1 MEEVKKILSLSKKEM
16 EKSLE
21 HIKKSFYNIRTGKAH
36 PNLLDTI
43 KVEYYGVITALN
55 KIANISII
63 DSTTL
68 SIYPWERSLLSSI
81 ERAIINANIG
91 FTPMN
96 NGEAI
101 IIHLPPMT
109 EERRKEL
116 VKRAKE
122 EAELGKVSIRNVR
135 KETNHLLKKNKNISE
150 DLLEL
155 SEEKVQKI
163 TNTYI
168 HQIDELLAV
177 KAKEIM
183 TI

>member
-1 MEEVKKILSLSKKEM
+1 MEEVQQILSLSKKEM

-21 HIKKSFYNIRTGKAH
+21 HIKTYFDKIRTGKAH
-36 PNLLDTI
+36 PKMLDTI
-43 KVEYYGVITALN
+43 KVEYYGVMTALN

-68 SIYPWERSLLSSI
+68 SLYPWERSLLSSI
-81 ERAIINANIG
+81 ERALINAG

-101 IIHLPPMT
+101 IIHFPPMT

-116 VKRAKE
+116 VKIAKE

-155 SEEKVQKI
+155 SEDKVQKI

-168 HQIDELLAV
+168 HQIDELLAG
-177 KAKEIM
+177 KAKEIL